1 MCLVSFEEAFDF
13 TLFYD
18 VSAEYLFQQKFI
30 RTWEEIFSRSQE
42 FSRRDRII
50 SFILDME
57 YFKACI

>member
-13 TLFYD
+13 TLFYALRRIL
-18 VSAEYLFQQKFI
+18 VPTEVHSYL
-30 RTWEEIFSRSQE
+30 EEIFSRSQE